1 MKQLPGET
9 RPQWLVVA
17 GQGIAVVMFV
27 AITAIIL
34 PVLLMTSLLAA
45 LLLIPVLRQL
55 RKEVERTAVTINTP
69 SREEMVGTR

>member
-1 MKQLPGET
+1 M
-9 RPQWLVVA
+9 VA

-27 AITAIIL
+27 TITAIIL